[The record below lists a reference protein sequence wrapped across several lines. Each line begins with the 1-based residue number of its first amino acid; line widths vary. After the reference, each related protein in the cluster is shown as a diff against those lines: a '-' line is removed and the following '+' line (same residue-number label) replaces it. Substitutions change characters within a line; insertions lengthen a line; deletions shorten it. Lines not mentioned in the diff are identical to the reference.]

1 MNMTQDYLLGI
12 DVGSSSIKVSLLG
25 VDDGQ
30 MAGSATAPGQE
41 MPITSQ
47 QAGWA
52 EQHPD
57 MWWTHLVT
65 ATQQVMDLSGLK
77 PESIQAIGITY
88 QMHGL
93 VAVDEAQQVI
103 RPSIIWGDSR
113 TASLGDEAFQRSE
126 EHPSELQSRGHLVSR
141 LLL

>member
-1 MNMTQDYLLGI
+1 MNMTQDYLLGF

-52 EQHPD
+52 AQHPD
-57 MWWTHLVT
+57 LWWTHLVT

-77 PESIQAIGITY
+77 PGSIQAKSGRASWRERRWRRGT
-88 QMHGL
+88 GG
-93 VAVDEAQQVI
+93 
-103 RPSIIWGDSR
+103 RRGGD
-113 TASLGDEAFQRSE
+113 A
-126 EHPSELQSRGHLVSR
+126 
-141 LLL
+141 